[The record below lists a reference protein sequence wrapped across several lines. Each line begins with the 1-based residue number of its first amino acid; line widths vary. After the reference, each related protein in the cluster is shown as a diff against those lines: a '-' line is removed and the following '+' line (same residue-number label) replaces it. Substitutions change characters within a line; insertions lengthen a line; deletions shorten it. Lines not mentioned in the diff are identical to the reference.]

1 MRKEHFSMVDSA
13 FSPEVIPL
21 WPDGAPG
28 AEDWSQQE
36 QETYLP
42 LPSAVPRTYLPLPF
56 DVKVVRNIA
65 RPTLT
70 AYLPDPSAAT
80 GTAVVACPGG
90 VFHYLSI
97 ESEGTDVARL
107 LNARG
112 VAAFVLKYR
121 VLQTEVREEDLI
133 KQLQERFTN
142 LMHLMELMRQIEP
155 LAIADGQQAMKVVR
169 QRAAEW
175 GIAPEQIGILGF
187 SSGCVVTTG
196 AAMRYDEESRPN
208 FAAPIYPALSGTAV
222 AVPADAPP
230 LFLLAASDDPMAV
243 GTSLPLYSA
252 WREAGHPVELHL
264 YAQGG
269 HGFGMKK
276 QGLPSDHWIERFSEW
291 LQSQGFLA

>member
-1 MRKEHFSMVDSA
+1 MHTSDQ
-13 FSPEVIPL
+13 PTVITL

-28 AEDWSQQE
+28 SENWSQQE

-42 LPSAVPRTYLPLPF
+42 LPSEVPQAYLPLPF

-70 AYLPDPSAAT
+70 AYLPDPSVAT
-80 GTAVVACPGG
+80 GTAVVVCPGG
-90 VFHYLSI
+90 VFHYLAS
-97 ESEGTDVARL
+97 ELEGTAVARWL
-107 LNARG
+107 CARG

-121 VLQTEVREEDLI
+121 VLQTEAREEDLV

-142 LMHLMELMRQIEP
+142 LMHLMELMQQIEP

-175 GIAPEQIGILGF
+175 AIAPQRIGILGF
-187 SSGCVVTTG
+187 SSGGVVTIG
-196 AAMRYDEESRPN
+196 AAMQYDAESRPN
-208 FAAPIYPALSGTAV
+208 FAAPIYPALSGRGI
-222 AVPADAPP
+222 AVPTDAPP
-230 LFLLAASDDPMAV
+230 LFLLAANDDPMVA
-243 GTSLPLYSA
+243 GASLPLYAA
-252 WREAGHPVELHL
+252 WRDAGHPVELHL
-264 YAQGG
+264 YAKGG

-276 QGLPSDHWIERFSEW
+276 QGLPTDHWIERFGDW

>member
-1 MRKEHFSMVDSA
+1 MVDSA
-13 FSPEVIPL
+13 FSPEVIQL

-28 AEDWSQQE
+28 SEHWSQQE

-42 LPSAVPRTYLPLPF
+42 LPSVVPQTYLPLPF

-70 AYLPDPSAAT
+70 AYLPDPSVAT
-80 GTAVVACPGG
+80 GIAVVVCPGG
-90 VFHYLSI
+90 VFHYLSF
-97 ESEGTDVARL
+97 ELEGTDVARWL
-107 LNARG
+107 CARG

-121 VLQTEVREEDLI
+121 VMQTAASDDGLI
-133 KQLQERFTN
+133 KQMQERFTN
-142 LMHLMELMRQIEP
+142 LMSLMEQMRQIEP
-155 LAIADGQQAMKVVR
+155 LAIADGLQAIKVVR

-175 GIAPEQIGILGF
+175 GIAPERIGILGF
-187 SSGCVVTTG
+187 SSGGVVTSG
-196 AAMRYDEESRPN
+196 AAMQYDEESRPN
-208 FAAPIYPALSGTAV
+208 FAAPIYPALSGTTV

-252 WREAGHPVELHL
+252 WREGGRPVELHL

-276 QGLPSDHWIERFSEW
+276 QGLPTDHWIERFSEW